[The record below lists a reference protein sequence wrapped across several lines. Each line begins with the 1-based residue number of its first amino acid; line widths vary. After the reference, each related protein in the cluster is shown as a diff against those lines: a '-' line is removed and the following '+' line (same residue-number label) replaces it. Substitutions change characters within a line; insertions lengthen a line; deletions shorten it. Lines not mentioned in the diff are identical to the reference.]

1 MAGLLEGEA
10 PSGLPVE
17 GLVVGPRRDPA
28 LGERHLTWHE
38 LVRRLQADATAPDF
52 GKYPP
57 ERDESVWQEVRA
69 RVGRLAR
76 LAGLHLQLSQSD
88 ADDLAQG
95 VMLDFQTTDLLRRL
109 EESVTPAAYLFS
121 CLRNRA
127 RDLVKRK
134 DREVALLGAAAQ
146 ELVAE
151 SLDGDAAGG
160 NESGLAALN
169 EALRRL
175 SREDLEL
182 IKLRFWKGLS
192 IRSIAQR
199 RSEPYSR
206 VAVRL
211 FRLRRRL
218 AASLGKA
225 GGKGER

>member
-1 MAGLLEGEA
+1 
-10 PSGLPVE
+10 
-17 GLVVGPRRDPA
+17 
-28 LGERHLTWHE
+28 
-38 LVRRLQADATAPDF
+38 
-52 GKYPP
+52 
-57 ERDESVWQEVRA
+57 
-69 RVGRLAR
+69 
-76 LAGLHLQLSQSD
+76 
-88 ADDLAQG
+88 
-95 VMLDFQTTDLLRRL
+95 MLDFQTTDLLRRL
-109 EESVTPAAYLFS
+109 EQSVAPAAYLFS

-134 DREVALLGAAAQ
+134 DREAALLEEAAPD
-146 ELVAE
+146 LVAA
-151 SLDGDAAGG
+151 SFDGEAAGRS
-160 NESGLAALN
+160 ESSLAALN

-218 AASLGKA
+218 AASLGKVRE
-225 GGKGER
+225 KGER